1 MNTISAEGL
10 EIGRRAREAARQMA
24 TLPGTV
30 RQKALNAMAG
40 ELVAAKE
47 KILAANQ
54 LDLAAA
60 RQAGLEGPMLKR
72 LEVTEKVFAYMRD
85 RLTEAAALPDPVGRI
100 LEGQTRPTG
109 LQVERISVPIG
120 VIGIIY
126 ESRPN
131 VTADAAAVCL
141 KAGNAVIL
149 RGGSEAFHTNLAI
162 ADAMSAAAV
171 GNGLPAAAIQML
183 RTPGREAVRELLQ
196 LTQYVDLLIPRGG
209 KSLIHEVAENSR
221 IPTLKHYEGICHL
234 YLAADA
240 PTEMAVA
247 LAVNSKC
254 ERVEVCNALE
264 KLLVDAEAAPR
275 LLPALAKAFAEQGVE
290 LRGCERARAIVPA
303 LVPAVEADW
312 TTEYLAPIL
321 AIKVIDGVEAAIKHI
336 NEHGSGH
343 TDGIVTQR
351 LDLADAFVLGV
362 DSASVLVNASTRLSG
377 GGDYGLGAVV
387 GISTDRLHARGPVGP
402 NELTT
407 YKWVARGNGHLRK

>member
-1 MNTISAEGL
+1 MNTISAEVL

-209 KSLIHEVAENSR
+209 KSLIREVAENSR

>member
-1 MNTISAEGL
+1 MNTISAEVL

>member
-1 MNTISAEGL
+1 MNTISAEVL

-40 ELVAAKE
+40 ELVAAKK

-209 KSLIHEVAENSR
+209 KSLIREVAENSR